1 MHAMLFSSFVRR
13 CRHCV
18 SPRTGARLIPASGWH
33 RQRPWCMRLAIL
45 LLLGPV
51 GFAEPAALKTLAI
64 LDFELIDDQQALAP
78 ASVEYER
85 LDAISEQLRE
95 EFAKNRFYSVVDNAP
110 ATALIKRYQSTQ
122 SLRSCNG
129 CELDI
134 ARALGAD
141 RVLIGW
147 VQKVSNLILNINI
160 QIEDAASGAV
170 LLNKSVDLRGN
181 TDETWR
187 RGISYMVRDM
197 VEKHQGNR

>member
-1 MHAMLFSSFVRR
+1 VKVCGGGDDTRR
-13 CRHCV
+13 
-18 SPRTGARLIPASGWH
+18 STPTPGPRRKARWWMGLAVLLTGAVA
-33 RQRPWCMRLAIL
+33 
-45 LLLGPV
+45 
-51 GFAEPAALKTLAI
+51 FAEPASLKTIAI

-78 ASVEYER
+78 ATVEYER
-85 LDAISEQLRE
+85 LDAISKQLRE
-95 EFAKNRFYSVVDNAP
+95 EFAKSRFYTVLDHAP
-110 ATALIKRYQSTQ
+110 AAALIKRYQSTQ
-122 SLRSCNG
+122 SLRACNG

-141 RVLIGW
+141 RVLVGW

-197 VEKHQGNR
+197 VEKGQGNR

>member
-1 MHAMLFSSFVRR
+1 MGLAMLLTAAV
-13 CRHCV
+13 
-18 SPRTGARLIPASGWH
+18 A
-33 RQRPWCMRLAIL
+33 
-45 LLLGPV
+45 
-51 GFAEPAALKTLAI
+51 FAEPASLRTIAI

-78 ASVEYER
+78 ATVEYER
-85 LDAISEQLRE
+85 LNMISNQLRE
-95 EFAKNRFYSVVDNAP
+95 EFAKNRFYTVLDNTP
-110 ATALIKRYQSTQ
+110 AAALIKRYQSTQ
-122 SLRSCNG
+122 TLRACNG

-134 ARALGAD
+134 ARSLHAD
-141 RVLIGW
+141 RVLVAW

-197 VEKHQGNR
+197 AEKQQGNR